1 MLRKLG
7 DDHDTQVRQHVRSLA
22 LRPSGPA
29 HQRPHGENRQRDHS
43 VERRSD
49 GPNLPHLDQDA
60 HDGTCRQTSSAPM
73 SRPLPSGFDY
83 VLTEGIM
90 VPDD

>member
-1 MLRKLG
+1 
-7 DDHDTQVRQHVRSLA
+7 
-22 LRPSGPA
+22 
-29 HQRPHGENRQRDHS
+29 